1 MWLFQQLLWSTSILI
16 LTCHRVQAD
25 ELAFSQAAKDNE
37 FLQQYNKT
45 AGGKTVGVKA
55 LGSAVVATE
64 RFMKREGIG
73 SLISPGTANKPHLLD
88 PSLGQRTLSLERLVG
103 LSLPTINVLSKW
115 NFRHL
120 DYSVEQLVGCVMI
133 IFEDMGFLSMFK
145 IRCARAVQ

>member
-1 MWLFQQLLWSTSILI
+1 M
-16 LTCHRVQAD
+16 
-25 ELAFSQAAKDNE
+25 AFSQAAKDNE